1 MPPRLIINA
10 DDYGVSRE
18 VDEAIEELIAAGC
31 LTDVSVLA
39 NGPRVELAIEKLR
52 SSPGVSVGVHLNVV
66 EFQPLSDSRVVE
78 WLIDRDGNFV
88 GLSGLLRRWGR
99 HPGEV
104 SRAIAVEWERQIRY
118 LLDAGLEITHVD
130 SHRHLHALPGA
141 WGIALRLCRDYGI
154 GAMRL
159 PLERNGA
166 RQRPL
171 GTIAL
176 RGALAVARR
185 GLEPAAVIHNDHF
198 LGFKR
203 AGGYG
208 LQELLGDLAGISA
221 GVTELAL
228 HPSRVDGSP
237 YPGMSGDRERRA
249 LLDADL
255 PRRLA
260 AMGIERISWGDLLD
274 EAS

>member
-52 SSPGVSVGVHLNVV
+52 SRPGVSVGVHLNVV
-66 EFQPLSDSRVVE
+66 EFRPLSDSRVVE

-88 GLSGLLRRWGR
+88 GLSDLLRRWIR

-159 PLERNGA
+159 PLERNVA
-166 RQRPL
+166 WQRPL

-185 GLEPAAVIHNDHF
+185 GAEPAAVIHNDHF

-208 LQELLGDLAGISA
+208 LQELLGDLAEISD

-274 EAS
+274 KAL

>member
-1 MPPRLIINA
+1 MPTRLIINA

-39 NGPRVELAIEKLR
+39 NGPRADSAIEKLR
-52 SSPGVSVGVHLNVV
+52 SSPGMSVGVHLNVV
-66 EFQPLSDSRVVE
+66 EFRPLSGSSEVE
-78 WLIDRDGNFV
+78 CLLGRAGRFV
-88 GLSGLLRRWGR
+88 GLSELLFRWASK
-99 HPGEV
+99 PGVV
-104 SRAIAVEWERQIRY
+104 SRAIAIEWECQIRY

-130 SHRHLHALPGA
+130 SHRHLHAFPGG
-141 WGIALRLCRDYGI
+141 WKIALRLCREFGI
-154 GAMRL
+154 GALRM
-159 PLERNGA
+159 PLERNGPL
-166 RQRPL
+166 RRPL

-185 GLEPAAVIHNDHF
+185 GAEPAAVIHNDHF

-208 LQELLGDLAGISA
+208 LQELLGDLTEISD

-228 HPSRVDGSP
+228 HPSRVDGIP

-249 LLDADL
+249 LLDTDFQ
-255 PRRLA
+255 RRLA